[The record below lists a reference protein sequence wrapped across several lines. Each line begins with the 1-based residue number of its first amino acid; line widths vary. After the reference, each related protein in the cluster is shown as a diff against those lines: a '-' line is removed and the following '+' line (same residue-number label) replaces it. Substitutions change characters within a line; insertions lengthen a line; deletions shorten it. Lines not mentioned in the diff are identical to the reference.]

1 MRRNHLGQLVLDG
14 YLMMS
19 ESEKEDIME
28 YVFRY
33 YYDRNDM
40 NLDTALDEIL
50 GDLVFFC
57 LHFLFYFILKLYGV
71 PTLCLFY
78 IK

>member
-19 ESEKEDIME
+19 ESEKDEIME
-28 YVFRY
+28 YVFQY

-40 NLDTALDEIL
+40 DLDSALDELL
-50 GDLVFFC
+50 GDLAIYEDQEEYERC
-57 LHFLFYFILKLYGV
+57 AL
-71 PTLCLFY
+71 
-78 IK
+78 IKDIIDRFE

>member
-19 ESEKEDIME
+19 QSEKEDIME
-28 YVFRY
+28 YVFQY

-50 GDLVFFC
+50 GDLVIYEYQEEYERC
-57 LHFLFYFILKLYGV
+57 ALLKDIIER
-71 PTLCLFY
+71 FE
-78 IK
+78 

>member
-50 GDLVFFC
+50 GDLVIYEDQEEYERC
-57 LHFLFYFILKLYGV
+57 ALLKDIIER
-71 PTLCLFY
+71 FE
-78 IK
+78 

>member
-19 ESEKEDIME
+19 QSEKDDIME
-28 YVFRY
+28 YVFQY

-40 NLDTALDEIL
+40 DLDTALDEIL
-50 GDLVFFC
+50 GDLVIYEHQEEYERC
-57 LHFLFYFILKLYGV
+57 ALLKDIIER
-71 PTLCLFY
+71 FE
-78 IK
+78 

>member
-19 ESEKEDIME
+19 EFEKEEIME
-28 YVFRY
+28 YVFQY

-40 NLDTALDEIL
+40 DLDTALDEL
-50 GDLVFFC
+50 HGDLAIYEDQEEYERC
-57 LHFLFYFILKLYGV
+57 ALLKDIIDR
-71 PTLCLFY
+71 FE
-78 IK
+78 